1 MPLPDITLDDRT
13 FEQLQTE
20 LRGRIPAYTPE
31 WTDFNDSDP
40 GITLMQLFAYLA
52 EMIIYRLNQV
62 PQKNYQAFLGL
73 VGIDL
78 TLPAPATVELTFT
91 LSSKTLAAGIPIAAG
106 TQVQSASSASGGPI
120 VFTTNADILAVGL
133 SLAQVQVYDGSRY
146 TIITP
151 DQRVPGAF
159 FGALSTQP
167 QPGAALCLG
176 FSDGPFPTGQHRLT
190 IHAAPPKGNVPIV
203 QVGTD
208 LTASSLPPVA
218 GFWEYYVG
226 NGAWQ
231 PLSVN
236 SDTTNCLTQS
246 GILLFN
252 APPADAHVAAL
263 LGALQRPGDPLL
275 WWIRFRIDQ
284 MLGNGFQ
291 TQPMLE
297 DILINTVTATN
308 SVVETNELLGASS
321 GLPNQTFTLANVPI
335 LPKDPSVKGIIEVQ
349 ETLNGPFILWKEV
362 PDFTGSGPQGEVYT
376 VNLSNGVVTFGDGI
390 NGKIPPFVS
399 YDGSNQLASA
409 VPNIIATS
417 YQWGGGSEGN
427 VGANTITTL
436 TTVIPYVDS
445 VTNLRPAAGGQDQ
458 ETVSDAGDRAP
469 AILRTQNLA
478 VTAQDFADIALQTPG
493 AQIVRAQA
501 IPLYNPNLSVARAVA
516 PIGSSPVADNVPL
529 PGVVTVVVIPY
540 STDPMPVPSAATLQ
554 LVADWLDKRRLI
566 TTEIYVCPPT
576 YRKVEIQVSVIANP
590 RSLIATVS
598 QALNNQLLNY
608 FNPVSGGDNG
618 EGWDFGETISTSE
631 TMRQIL
637 LSPGVLRIVANTLQT
652 YVDDVL
658 QLSDVTLGPT
668 EIVYSVQHSITVT
681 YS

>member
-1 MPLPDITLDDRT
+1 MPLPDIQLDDRT

-20 LRGRIPAYTPE
+20 LQGRIPAYTPE

-91 LSSKTLAAGIPIAAG
+91 LSSNTLAAGVPILAG
-106 TQVQSASSASGGPI
+106 TQVQSASSSSGGPV
-120 VFTTNADILAVGL
+120 VFVTNDDILAVGF

-146 TIITP
+146 TVITP
-151 DQRVPGAF
+151 DQRAPGASF
-159 FGALSTQP
+159 AALSTQP
-167 QPGAALCLG
+167 QPGTALCLG
-176 FSDGPFPTGQHRLT
+176 FGDAFPVGQNRLT
-190 IHAAPPKGNVPIV
+190 IHAAPPQGNVPIV
-203 QVGTD
+203 QVGAD
-208 LTASSLPPVA
+208 LTGSSLPPIS
-218 GFWEYYVG
+218 GYWEYYAGSGV
-226 NGAWQ
+226 WQ
-231 PLSVN
+231 QLSVD

-246 GILLFN
+246 GIVLFE
-252 APPADAHVAAL
+252 APAAGANVVAQ

-275 WWIRFRIDQ
+275 CWIRFRIDQ
-284 MLGNGFQ
+284 ILGNGFE
-291 TQPMLE
+291 TAPMLE
-297 DILINTVTATN
+297 DILVNTVTATN
-308 SVVETNELLGASS
+308 SVTQTNELLGASS
-321 GLPNQTFTLANVPI
+321 GLPNQTFTLANVPV
-335 LPKDPSVKGIIEVQ
+335 LPKDPSVSGIIEVQ
-349 ETLNGPFILWKEV
+349 ETLNGSFNRWKEV
-362 PDFTGSGPQGEVYT
+362 DDFTTSGPQDTVYT
-376 VNLSNGVVTFGDGI
+376 IDLSTGTVTFGDGI
-390 NGKIPPFVS
+390 NGEIPPFIS
-399 YDGSNQLASA
+399 FDGSNQLASA
-409 VPNIIATS
+409 VPNIVATS

-436 TTVIPYVDS
+436 MSVIPYVAS
-445 VTNLRPAAGGQDQ
+445 VTNLRPAVGGQDE

-469 AILRTQNLA
+469 AILRSQNRA

-501 IPLYNPNLSVARAVA
+501 IPLYNPTLSVARAPETV
-516 PIGSSPVADNVPL
+516 GSSSVSTNVPL

-540 STDPMPVPSAATLQ
+540 STNPMPVPSAATLQ
-554 LVADWLDKRRLI
+554 LVANWLDTHRLI
-566 TTEIYVCPPT
+566 TTEIYVTAPT
-576 YRKVEIQVSVIANP
+576 YRKVEIQVSVIADP

-608 FNPVSGGDNG
+608 FNPVSGGDDE
-618 EGWDFGETISTSE
+618 EGWQFGETIFASD

-637 LSPGVLRIVANTLQT
+637 LTPGVIRIVAGSLQT

-658 QLSDVTLGPT
+658 QAGDVTLGPT
-668 EIVYSVQHSITVT
+668 EIVYSLQNTITVT

>member
-13 FEQLQTE
+13 FEQLQAE
-20 LRGRIPAYTPE
+20 LRGRISAYTPE

-62 PQKNYQAFLGL
+62 PQKNYQAFLGM

-91 LSSKTLAAGIPIAAG
+91 LSSKTLDSGVPINAG
-106 TQVQSASSASGGPI
+106 TQVQSASSSSGGPI
-120 VFTTNADILAVGL
+120 VFTTNDAILAVGF

-151 DQRVPGAF
+151 DQRAPGASF
-159 FGALSTQP
+159 AALSAQP
-167 QPGAALCLG
+167 QAGAALCLG
-176 FSDGPFPTGQHRLT
+176 FDGPFPTGQHRLT

-246 GILLFN
+246 GVLLFN
-252 APPADAHVAAL
+252 APPAGAQVAAL

-284 MLGNGFQ
+284 ILGNGFQ

-297 DILINTVTATN
+297 DILINTVKATN

-321 GLPNQTFTLANVPI
+321 GLPNQTFTLANVPV

-362 PDFTGSGPQGEVYT
+362 ADFTTSAPQDEVYT
-376 VNLSNGVVTFGDGI
+376 IDLSTGVVTFGDGI

-399 YDGSNQLASA
+399 SDSSYQLTSA

-436 TTVIPYVDS
+436 TTVIPYLDS

-516 PIGSSPVADNVPL
+516 PVGSSPVADSVPL
-529 PGVVTVVVIPY
+529 PGVVTVVVIPH
-540 STDPMPVPSAATLQ
+540 STDPKPVPSAATMQ
-554 LVADWLDKRRLI
+554 LVANWLDTHRLI
-566 TTEIYVCPPT
+566 TTEIYVTAPT
-576 YRKVEIQVSVIANP
+576 YRKVEIQVSVIADP

-608 FNPVSGGDNG
+608 FNPVTGGDDG
-618 EGWDFGETISTSE
+618 EGWDFGETIFTSE

-668 EIVYSVQHSITVT
+668 EIVYSLQHAITVI